1 MALTSKQELFAQCV
15 ASGKSQSDAYRAAYD
30 VREDTN
36 PLTTNNDAYKL
47 MQNPDISA
55 RVEELKEELSKKYLW
70 TREDSVRELVSR
82 LSNAKDGDAFN
93 AIKILNEM
101 HGYNEPTKTEHSG
114 IIKFGWEGE

>member
-1 MALTSKQELFAQCV
+1 MALTSKQEMFAQCV

-30 VREDTN
+30 VGEDTK
-36 PLTTNNDAYKL
+36 PESVAQQASVL
-47 MQNPDISA
+47 MSDLNITS
-55 RVEELKEELSKKYLW
+55 RVDELKDELAKKCLW

-114 IIKFGWEGE
+114 MIKFGWEGE